1 MYSQELLDYDFKNVS
16 YETREYIEKNDNEM
30 DVWINLERS
39 RNQQELWMLKKRIV
53 DAKFDFVC
61 VPSLRTILDPKIYG
75 HHAWYIF
82 CLNIHVDLH
91 F

>member
-1 MYSQELLDYDFKNVS
+1 MDYDFKNVS

-39 RNQQELWMLKKRIV
+39 RNQQELLMLKKRIV

-61 VPSLRTILDPKIYG
+61 FQV
-75 HHAWYIF
+75 
-82 CLNIHVDLH
+82 
-91 F
+91 

>member
-39 RNQQELWMLKKRIV
+39 RNQQELLMLLVI
-53 DAKFDFVC
+53 FMF
-61 VPSLRTILDPKIYG
+61 SILRTILDPKIYG

-82 CLNIHVDLH
+82 CLTIQVDLH

>member
-39 RNQQELWMLKKRIV
+39 RNQQELLMLNLIL
-53 DAKFDFVC
+53 C
-61 VPSLRTILDPKIYG
+61 VFQV
-75 HHAWYIF
+75 WEQF
-82 CLNIHVDLH
+82 
-91 F
+91 

>member
-39 RNQQELWMLKKRIV
+39 RNQQELLMLLV
-53 DAKFDFVC
+53 
-61 VPSLRTILDPKIYG
+61 
-75 HHAWYIF
+75 IF
-82 CLNIHVDLH
+82 CVLNSENN
-91 F
+91 FRP

>member
-1 MYSQELLDYDFKNVS
+1 MASQELLDYDFKNVS

-39 RNQQELWMLKKRIV
+39 RNQQELLMLKKRIV

-61 VPSLRTILDPKIYG
+61 FQV
-75 HHAWYIF
+75 WEQF
-82 CLNIHVDLH
+82 
-91 F
+91 